1 MTDDATPPERPRRE
15 PEIIPPDGS
24 RSPFAFGR
32 DAFTQRRGTHR
43 VYVTR
48 IGPFGFALLLL
59 TLAALAAAIFIAAL
73 GAVLIWIPLFALFVI
88 IAVVF
93 RFFRRF

>member
-15 PEIIPPDGS
+15 PEIIPPDRS
-24 RSPFAFGR
+24 RSPFASER
-32 DAFTQRRGTHR
+32 DAFTQTRGTHR

-48 IGPFGFALLLL
+48 IGPFGFGLLLL
-59 TLAALAAAIFIAAL
+59 TLAALAAAIFIAVL
-73 GAVLIWIPLFALFVI
+73 GAVLIWIPILALFVV
-88 IAVVF
+88 IAAVF

>member
-1 MTDDATPPERPRRE
+1 MTDDATPPERPRIE
-15 PEIIPPDGS
+15 PEIIPPDR
-24 RSPFAFGR
+24 RSPFAFER
-32 DAFTQRRGTHR
+32 DAFTHTRGRQR

-48 IGPFGFALLLL
+48 IGPFGFALLFL
-59 TLAALAAAIFIAAL
+59 TLAALAAAIFIAVL
-73 GAVLIWIPLFALFVI
+73 GAVLIWVPILALFVA